1 MAKKKSG
8 GRGSGGKRKGGNP
21 PKEHQYPPG
30 VSGNYDGRPPGSR
43 NLSTVVMEAARKN
56 ITATID
62 GKQRR
67 ISMLQAT
74 VMQLAKKAAGG
85 DQRAMSEFL
94 DRVDEME
101 RRAEEGKPGKFAL
114 GPPDVE
120 VLHAIHER
128 MQQFKN
134 PGQE

>member
-1 MAKKKSG
+1 
-8 GRGSGGKRKGGNP
+8 
-21 PKEHQYPPG
+21 
-30 VSGNYDGRPPGSR
+30 
-43 NLSTVVMEAARKN
+43 VVKDAADKN

-74 VMQLAKKAAGG
+74 VMQLAKKAVGG

-101 RRAEEGKPGKFAL
+101 QRAEEGKPAKFAL
-114 GPPDVE
+114 GPTDIE
-120 VLHAIHER
+120 VLHAIHQR
-128 MQQFKN
+128 MLKFKT
-134 PGQE
+134 PIED

>member
-1 MAKKKSG
+1 M
-8 GRGSGGKRKGGNP
+8 
-21 PKEHQYPPG
+21 
-30 VSGNYDGRPPGSR
+30 SGNTKGRPPGSR
-43 NLSTVVMEAARKN
+43 NLSTVIMDAASKN

-101 RRAEEGKPGKFAL
+101 RRAEEGRPGKFAL

-120 VLHAIHER
+120 VLNAIYAR

-134 PGQE
+134 PGDE